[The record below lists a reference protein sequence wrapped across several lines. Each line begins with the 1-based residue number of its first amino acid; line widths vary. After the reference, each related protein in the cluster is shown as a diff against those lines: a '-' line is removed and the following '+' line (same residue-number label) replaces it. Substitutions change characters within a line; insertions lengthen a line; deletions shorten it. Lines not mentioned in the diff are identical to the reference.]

1 MSKPIAFY
9 TPTNR
14 DWVVVQRDGM
24 FGIEVGSNPETY
36 TRAELTEL
44 RHIIDQ
50 ALNTSAEELNDDV
63 A

>member
-1 MSKPIAFY
+1 MITYETS
-9 TPTNR
+9 
-14 DWVVVQRDGM
+14 DGSAVKVCGADI
-24 FGIEVGSNPETY
+24 FGVSINEEFFSY
-36 TRAELTEL
+36 TRERLTEL

>member
-1 MSKPIAFY
+1 MLSYNAVGY
-9 TPTNR
+9 T
-14 DWVVVQRDGM
+14 
-24 FGIEVGSNPETY
+24 IEVNAPNVFTFIDDLNNVVFSVM
-36 TRAELTEL
+36 TREHLEAF